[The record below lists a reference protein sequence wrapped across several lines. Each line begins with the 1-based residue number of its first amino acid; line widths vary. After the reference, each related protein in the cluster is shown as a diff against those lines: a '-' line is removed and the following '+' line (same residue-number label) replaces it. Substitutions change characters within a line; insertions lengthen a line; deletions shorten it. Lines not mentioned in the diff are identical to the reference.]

1 MYKMNKKADF
11 SLETLAKLL
20 VAVVVLFILLA
31 MIWLSKDKILSLI
44 TKIADIFR
52 FG

>member
-1 MYKMNKKADF
+1 MVNKKADF

-31 MIWLSKDKILSLI
+31 MIWLSKDKILNLLG
-44 TKIADIFR
+44 KLADIFR